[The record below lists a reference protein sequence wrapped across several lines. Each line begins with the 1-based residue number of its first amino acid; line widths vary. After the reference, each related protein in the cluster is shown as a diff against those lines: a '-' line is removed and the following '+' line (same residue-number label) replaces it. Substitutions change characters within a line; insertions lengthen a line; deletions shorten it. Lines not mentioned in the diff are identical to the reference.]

1 MTTPEDFLARPS
13 LRERGW
19 ILEQLRNETVGGVLL
34 LIAAAVAL
42 IWANS
47 VWSDTYF
54 AFVQTEIGPPWLSLP
69 ISAWAADALLAVFF
83 FVVGLE
89 LKHEFILGSLSKPA
103 KAAVP
108 IAGALGGMALSAA
121 IFFLINS
128 TAVDGSTRGWGIPM
142 ASDIAFGLAVLAV
155 VGRRVPVALRAFL
168 LTLAVVNDL
177 GAIVVIGIFYSS
189 AFSIWWILASITCF
203 AVYWFAQRRRI
214 TSVYLYVPLALLAW
228 ISMYE
233 SGIHATIAGVVLGLL
248 TRVKIDPG
256 EVHSPADRVGHRLH
270 PLSAGFC
277 VPVFAFCVVG
287 VSLTSFGLREVLSTP
302 IALGVIIGLVVG
314 QPIGVVVASWVVARF
329 TKASLAAP
337 LVWLDVTAIGL
348 LAGIGF
354 TVPLLIAEVA
364 YGASPLELAT
374 AKTAILAGSLT
385 SALLASAVLVAR
397 NRHFAAIALVEE
409 RDEDGDGIPDVYQQ
423 EPDR

>member
-83 FVVGLE
+83 FVVGIE
-89 LKHEFILGSLSKPA
+89 LKHEFVLGSLSKPA

-189 AFSIWWILASITCF
+189 TFSIWWILASIACF
-203 AVYWFAQRRRI
+203 AVYWIAQRRRI
-214 TSVYLYVPLALLAW
+214 TSTYFYVPLALLAW

-233 SGIHATIAGVVLGLL
+233 SGIHATVAGVVLGLL

-287 VSLTSFGLREVLSTP
+287 VSLMSFGLREVLSTP

-364 YGASPLELAT
+364 YGDSPLELAT

>member
-1 MTTPEDFLARPS
+1 MKTPEDFLARPS

-34 LIAAAVAL
+34 LVAAAVAL

-47 VWSDTYF
+47 VWSPTYF

-89 LKHEFILGSLSKPA
+89 LKHEFVLGSLSKPA

-121 IFFLINS
+121 IYFLINS

-142 ASDIAFGLAVLAV
+142 ASDIAFGLAVLPV

-189 AFSIWWILASITCF
+189 SFSIWWILACIACF

-248 TRVKIDPG
+248 TRVRIDPD
-256 EVHSPADRVGHRLH
+256 EVRSPADRVGHRLH

-287 VSLTSFGLREVLSTP
+287 VSLTSIGLSEVLATP

-337 LVWLDVTAIGL
+337 LVWLDVAAIGL
-348 LAGIGF
+348 LAGVGF

-364 YGASPLELAT
+364 YGDSPLELAA
-374 AKTAILAGSLT
+374 AKTAILAGSIT
-385 SALLASAVLVAR
+385 SALLASALLVTR
-397 NRHFAAIALVEE
+397 NRHFSAIALVEE

-423 EPDR
+423 EPGR

>member
-1 MTTPEDFLARPS
+1 
-13 LRERGW
+13 
-19 ILEQLRNETVGGVLL
+19 
-34 LIAAAVAL
+34 
-42 IWANS
+42 
-47 VWSDTYF
+47 
-54 AFVQTEIGPPWLSLP
+54 
-69 ISAWAADALLAVFF
+69 
-83 FVVGLE
+83 
-89 LKHEFILGSLSKPA
+89 
-103 KAAVP
+103 
-108 IAGALGGMALSAA
+108 
-121 IFFLINS
+121 
-128 TAVDGSTRGWGIPM
+128 
-142 ASDIAFGLAVLAV
+142 
-155 VGRRVPVALRAFL
+155 
-168 LTLAVVNDL
+168 
-177 GAIVVIGIFYSS
+177 
-189 AFSIWWILASITCF
+189 
-203 AVYWFAQRRRI
+203 
-214 TSVYLYVPLALLAW
+214 
-228 ISMYE
+228 MYE

-364 YGASPLELAT
+364 YGDSPLELAT

>member
-19 ILEQLRNETVGGVLL
+19 ILEQLRDETVGGVLL

-89 LKHEFILGSLSKPA
+89 LKHEFVLGSLSKPA

-189 AFSIWWILASITCF
+189 AFSIWWILASLACF

-214 TSVYLYVPLALLAW
+214 TSVYLYVPLALLSW

-248 TRVKIDPG
+248 TRVKNDPG
-256 EVHSPADRVGHRLH
+256 EVRSPADRVGLRLH

-287 VSLTSFGLREVLSTP
+287 VSLTSFGLREVLATP

-337 LVWLDVTAIGL
+337 LIWLDVTAIGL

-364 YGASPLELAT
+364 YGESPLELAT
-374 AKTAILAGSLT
+374 AKTAILAGSIT
-385 SALLASAVLVAR
+385 SALLASAVLVTR
-397 NRHFAAIALVEE
+397 NRHFSAIALVEE
-409 RDEDGDGIPDVYQQ
+409 RDEDGDGIPDVYQR

>member
-89 LKHEFILGSLSKPA
+89 LKHEFVLGSLSKPA

-128 TAVDGSTRGWGIPM
+128 TTVEGSTRGWGIPM

-189 AFSIWWILASITCF
+189 AFSIWWILASMACF

>member
-89 LKHEFILGSLSKPA
+89 LKHEFVLGSLSKPA

-189 AFSIWWILASITCF
+189 AFSIWWILASMACF

>member
-89 LKHEFILGSLSKPA
+89 LKHEFVLGSLSKPA
-103 KAAVP
+103 RAAVP

-189 AFSIWWILASITCF
+189 SFSIWWILACIACF

-248 TRVKIDPG
+248 TRVRIDPD
-256 EVHSPADRVGHRLH
+256 EVRSPADRVGHRLH

-287 VSLTSFGLREVLSTP
+287 VSLTSIGLSEVLATP

-337 LVWLDVTAIGL
+337 LVWLDVAAIGL
-348 LAGIGF
+348 LAGVGF

-364 YGASPLELAT
+364 YGDSPLELAA
-374 AKTAILAGSLT
+374 AKTAILAGSIT
-385 SALLASAVLVAR
+385 SALLASALLVTR
-397 NRHFAAIALVEE
+397 NRHFSAIALVEE
-409 RDEDGDGIPDVYQQ
+409 RDEDGDGIPDVYQ
-423 EPDR
+423 PRADR

>member
-83 FVVGLE
+83 FVVGIE
-89 LKHEFILGSLSKPA
+89 LKHEFVLGSLSKPA

-337 LVWLDVTAIGL
+337 LIWLDVTAIGL

>member
-89 LKHEFILGSLSKPA
+89 LKHEFVLGSLSKPA

-121 IFFLINS
+121 IYFLINS

-189 AFSIWWILASITCF
+189 AFSIWWILASMACF

-364 YGASPLELAT
+364 YGDSPLELAT

>member
-89 LKHEFILGSLSKPA
+89 LKHEFVLGSLSKPA

-121 IFFLINS
+121 IYFLINS

-189 AFSIWWILASITCF
+189 SFSIWWILASIACF
-203 AVYWFAQRRRI
+203 AVYWFAQRQRI

-248 TRVKIDPG
+248 TRVRNDPG
-256 EVHSPADRVGHRLH
+256 EVRSPADRVGHRLH

-287 VSLTSFGLREVLSTP
+287 VSLTSIGLSEVLATP

-337 LVWLDVTAIGL
+337 LIWLDVAAIGL
-348 LAGIGF
+348 LAGVGF

-364 YGASPLELAT
+364 YGDSPLELAA
-374 AKTAILAGSLT
+374 AKTAILAGSIT
-385 SALLASAVLVAR
+385 SALLASALLVTR
-397 NRHFAAIALVEE
+397 NRHFSAIALVEE

-423 EPDR
+423 EPGR

>member
-89 LKHEFILGSLSKPA
+89 LKHEFVLGSLSKPA

-128 TAVDGSTRGWGIPM
+128 TTVDGSTRGWGIPM

-203 AVYWFAQRRRI
+203 AVYWVAQRRRI

-364 YGASPLELAT
+364 YGDSPLELAT

-385 SALLASAVLVAR
+385 SALLASTVLVAR

>member
-89 LKHEFILGSLSKPA
+89 LKHEFVLGSLSKPA

-121 IFFLINS
+121 IYFLINS

-189 AFSIWWILASITCF
+189 SFSIWWILASRTCF

-248 TRVKIDPG
+248 TRVKSDPG
-256 EVHSPADRVGHRLH
+256 EVQSPADRVGHRLH

>member
-19 ILEQLRNETVGGVLL
+19 ILEQLRDETVGGVLL

-89 LKHEFILGSLSKPA
+89 LKHEFVLGSLSKPA

-189 AFSIWWILASITCF
+189 AFSIWWILASIACF
-203 AVYWFAQRRRI
+203 AVYWIAQRRRI

-248 TRVKIDPG
+248 TRVKNDSG
-256 EVHSPADRVGHRLH
+256 EVRSPDDRVGHRLH

-287 VSLTSFGLREVLSTP
+287 VSLTSFGLREVLATP

-337 LVWLDVTAIGL
+337 LIWLDVTAIGL

-364 YGASPLELAT
+364 YGESPLELAT
-374 AKTAILAGSLT
+374 AKTAILAGSIT
-385 SALLASAVLVAR
+385 SALLASAVLVTR
-397 NRHFAAIALVEE
+397 NRHFSAIALVEE
-409 RDEDGDGIPDVYQQ
+409 RDEDGDGIPDVYQR

>member
-89 LKHEFILGSLSKPA
+89 LKHEFVLGSLSKPA

-128 TAVDGSTRGWGIPM
+128 TTVEGSTRGWGIPM

-203 AVYWFAQRRRI
+203 AVYWVAQRRRI

>member
-89 LKHEFILGSLSKPA
+89 LKHEFVLGSLSKPA

-121 IFFLINS
+121 IYFLINS

-189 AFSIWWILASITCF
+189 AFSIWWILASMACF

-364 YGASPLELAT
+364 YGESPLELAT
-374 AKTAILAGSLT
+374 AKTAILAGSMT

>member
-89 LKHEFILGSLSKPA
+89 LKHEFVLGSLSKPA

-128 TAVDGSTRGWGIPM
+128 TTVDGSTRGWGIPM

-364 YGASPLELAT
+364 YGESPLELAT
-374 AKTAILAGSLT
+374 AKTAILAGSMT

>member
-83 FVVGLE
+83 FVVGIE
-89 LKHEFILGSLSKPA
+89 LKHEFVLGSLSKPA

-189 AFSIWWILASITCF
+189 AFSIWWILASMACF

-287 VSLTSFGLREVLSTP
+287 VSLMSFGLREVLSTP

-364 YGASPLELAT
+364 YGESPLELAT
-374 AKTAILAGSLT
+374 AKTAILAGSMT

>member
-89 LKHEFILGSLSKPA
+89 LKHEFVLGSLSKPA

-121 IFFLINS
+121 IYFLINS

-189 AFSIWWILASITCF
+189 AFSIWWILASMACF

-337 LVWLDVTAIGL
+337 LIWLDVTAIGL

>member
-89 LKHEFILGSLSKPA
+89 LKHEFVLGSLSKPA

-121 IFFLINS
+121 IYFLINS

-189 AFSIWWILASITCF
+189 AFSIWWILASMACF

-337 LVWLDVTAIGL
+337 LIWLDVTAIGL

-364 YGASPLELAT
+364 YGESPLELAT
-374 AKTAILAGSLT
+374 AKTAILAGSMT

>member
-1 MTTPEDFLARPS
+1 VTTPDDFLARPS

-34 LIAAAVAL
+34 LIAAALAL

-47 VWSDTYF
+47 AWSGTYF

-69 ISAWAADALLAVFF
+69 LSAWAADALLAVFF

-89 LKHEFILGSLSKPA
+89 LKHEFVLGSLSQPA

-121 IFFLINS
+121 IYFVINS
-128 TAVDGSTRGWGIPM
+128 TAADGSTRGWGIPM

-155 VGRRVPVALRAFL
+155 VGRGVPVALRAFL

-189 AFSIWWILASITCF
+189 SFNFWWVLSSIACF
-203 AVYWFAQRRRI
+203 TIYWYAQRRRI
-214 TSVYLYVPLALLAW
+214 TSAYLYVPLVIFTW
-228 ISMYE
+228 VSMYE
-233 SGIHATIAGVVLGLL
+233 SGIHATVAGVVLGLL
-248 TRVKIDPG
+248 TRVRLDP
-256 EVHSPADRVGHRLH
+256 EETRAPADRVGHRLH

-287 VSLTSFGLREVLSTP
+287 VDLTAIGLREVIGAP

-314 QPIGVVVASWVVARF
+314 QPIGVVGTSWVVARF
-329 TKASLAAP
+329 TRASLAAP
-337 LVWLDVTAIGL
+337 LKWLDVAAIGL

-354 TVPLLIAEVA
+354 TVPLLIAEIA
-364 YGASPLELAT
+364 YGEIPEDLNT
-374 AKTAILAGSLT
+374 AKMAILAGSIT
-385 SALLASAVLVAR
+385 SALLASVVLVTR
-397 NRHFAAIALVEE
+397 NRHFATIALIEE
-409 RDEDGDGIPDVYQQ
+409 QDEDQDGIPDVYQQ
-423 EPDR
+423 EPGR